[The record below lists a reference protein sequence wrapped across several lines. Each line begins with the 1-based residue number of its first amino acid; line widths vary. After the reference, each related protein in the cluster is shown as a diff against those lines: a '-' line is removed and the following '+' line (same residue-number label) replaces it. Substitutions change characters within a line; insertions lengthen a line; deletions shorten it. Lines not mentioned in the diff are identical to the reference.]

1 MVYVIENTGHQQIGK
16 TLHSLKSIVRPD
28 GGTTTNAKVDEQ
40 LHDEE
45 GAEYWIR
52 DVAETRSGEGPRRLN
67 TPSAEYVE
75 GEGWQR
81 ITNYGAELEA
91 PADPQGA
98 DEDAE
103 GYDEN
108 YADNYKYYRQRS
120 YPSID
125 EITVALWE
133 KTVEDRADAADAV
146 EVLRQAVKTKY
157 PSPAKIASDKAA
169 AIAEAEAAA
178 IAAAEAEAAA
188 AAEETPE

>member
-67 TPSAEYVE
+67 TPSVEYVE

-91 PADPQGA
+91 PADPQGT

-103 GYDEN
+103 GYDED
-108 YADNYKYYRQRS
+108 YADNYKQYRQS
-120 YPSID
+120 AYPSID

-169 AIAEAEAAA
+169 AIAAAEAAA
-178 IAAAEAEAAA
+178 IAAAEAAA

>member
-52 DVAETRSGEGPRRLN
+52 DVAETRSGEGPRKLN
-67 TPSAEYVE
+67 TPSPEYVE

-91 PADPQGA
+91 VVPIDPQGT

-103 GYDEN
+103 GYDED
-108 YADNYKYYRQRS
+108 YADNYKQYRQQA

-125 EITVALWE
+125 DITVALWE
-133 KTVEDRADAADAV
+133 KTVEDRTAAADAV
-146 EVLRQAVKTKY
+146 EILRQAVKTRF
-157 PSPAKIASDKAA
+157 PA
-169 AIAEAEAAA
+169 
-178 IAAAEAEAAA
+178 
-188 AAEETPE
+188 PE

>member
-16 TLHSLKSIVRPD
+16 ILHSLKSIVRPD

-52 DVAETRSGEGPRRLN
+52 DVAETRSGEGPRKLN

-103 GYDEN
+103 GYDED
-108 YADNYKYYRQRS
+108 YADNYKQYRQS
-120 YPSID
+120 AYPSID
-125 EITVALWE
+125 DITVALWE
-133 KTVEDRADAADAV
+133 KTVEDRTAAADAV
-146 EVLRQAVKTKY
+146 EILRQAVKTKY

-169 AIAEAEAAA
+169 AIAA
-178 IAAAEAEAAA
+178 AEAAA